1 MDENMQQQILQT
13 LREIRDGQRAAIEL
27 LAAQKTAAEEQ
38 AKWSRASITD
48 SIALQRAGLRR
59 QRQVML
65 AVVPAIAACLAAIL
79 YLVLR
84 YF

>member
-1 MDENMQQQILQT
+1 MDENVQQQILQT
-13 LREIRDGQRAAIEL
+13 LREIRDGQREALNL
-27 LAAQKTAAEEQ
+27 LAAQKTVVEEQ
-38 AKWSRASITD
+38 AKWSRASISD
-48 SIALQRAGLRR
+48 SIALQRDGLRR